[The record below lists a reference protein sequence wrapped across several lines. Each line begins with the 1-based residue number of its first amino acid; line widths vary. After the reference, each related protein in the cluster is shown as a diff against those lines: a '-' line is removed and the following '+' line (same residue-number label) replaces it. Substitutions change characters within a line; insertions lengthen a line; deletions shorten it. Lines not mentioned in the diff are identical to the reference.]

1 MNLAVGL
8 TYSTKAMQEF
18 FGVSKDTWK
27 KKKNQLLENL
37 SYYYVYEVEY
47 SGRNIN
53 YKIKEQL
60 GEYQPIPKKGARR
73 DETYENGI
81 IQIIADDNIQTAANV
96 ARRLSVEDAAIKALN
111 HTSGTMYE
119 YTRVR
124 MRNMFG
130 TRVNEGGSKGMI
142 SGRVWCRADVDNN
155 CYIPLSQEMIDKFY
169 ELLDRSYDVRKQD
182 EAEICSDY
190 LSGLITK
197 NEMNERIGD
206 RALEA
211 FKGARDAFKEKFGFY
226 PIKVSIYEINA
237 WEDQD

>member
-1 MNLAVGL
+1 MNLAPGI
-8 TYSTKAMQEF
+8 TYSTKEMQEF

-27 KKKNQLLENL
+27 KQKNKLLENFG
-37 SYYYVYEVEY
+37 YYYTYKVEY

-53 YKIKEQL
+53 YHILEQL
-60 GEYQPIPKKGARR
+60 GDYQPPLRKGAKR

-81 IQIIADDNIQTAANV
+81 IQVIKEDNIQTAANV
-96 ARRLSVEDAAIKALN
+96 ARRLSKEDAAVKAFN

-142 SGRVWCRADVDNN
+142 TEKVWCRADIDNN
-155 CYIPLSQEMIDKFY
+155 CYIPLSQEMIEKFY

-182 EAEICSDY
+182 EAEICNDY
-190 LSGLITK
+190 LCGLITRD
-197 NEMNERIGD
+197 EMYERIGE
-206 RALEA
+206 RTIEA
-211 FKGARDAFKEKFGFY
+211 FKGARDCFKEKYGFY
-226 PIKVSIYEINA
+226 PIKVSVYELSA
-237 WEDQD
+237 WENN